1 MNKIFVIGSIN
12 IDITVS
18 GKRLPERGETVKADK
33 FYIYPGGK
41 GANQA
46 ISAGRCGAKTE
57 LVGKIGRDYFG
68 DIINSYLKK
77 ENIDLSLK
85 YGKQTG
91 MAFINVDNHGK
102 NMITVYPGSNN
113 ELDYNDFNYIKMENS
128 IIMFQQEIPL
138 KTIEDTIKNTIN
150 NNNIIITDP
159 SPFIKNEFILKN
171 SDFLTPNEKEAE
183 LLSNVN
189 INSIED
195 AKKASKIIH
204 EKYKNNVI
212 IKLGSGGSLIN
223 YNGEIVH
230 YKPHKINAVDTT
242 GAGDCFNGTFAAKY
256 IETGDIDKSMEFANT
271 AAALSTLSYG
281 AFPSFPYIN
290 DVLNAI
296 GRN

>member
-18 GKRLPERGETVKADK
+18 GKRLPEKGETVKADK

-57 LVGKIGRDYFG
+57 LIGKIGKDYFG
-68 DIINSYLKK
+68 DIVNSYLKR
-77 ENIDLSLK
+77 ENIGLSLK

-113 ELDYNDFNYIKMENS
+113 ELDYNDFNYIRIKNS

-138 KTIEDTIKNTIN
+138 KTIEDTIKNSL

-171 SDFLTPNEKEAE
+171 SNFLTPNEKEAE
-183 LLSNVN
+183 LLSEIR

-195 AKKASKIIH
+195 AEKASKIIH
-204 EKYKNNVI
+204 EKYNNDII
-212 IKLGSGGSLIN
+212 IKLGSKGSLIN
-223 YNGEIVH
+223 YNSEIMY
-230 YKPHKINAVDTT
+230 YKPYKVNAVDTT
-242 GAGDCFNGTFAAKY
+242 GAGDCFNGAFASRFL
-256 IETGDIDKSMEFANT
+256 ETNDVNKSMEFANT
-271 AAALSTLSYG
+271 AAAISTLSYG

-296 GRN
+296 NKT